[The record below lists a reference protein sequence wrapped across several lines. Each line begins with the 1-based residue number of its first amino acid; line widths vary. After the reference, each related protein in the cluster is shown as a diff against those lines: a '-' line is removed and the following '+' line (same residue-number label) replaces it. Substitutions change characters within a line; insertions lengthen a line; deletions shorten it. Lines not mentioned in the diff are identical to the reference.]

1 MSLFE
6 KTLDLVARM
15 DMSSSM
21 SSSMNSS
28 NMSSTATA
36 KPKMS
41 MGGGSGCKI
50 SMLWNWYTIDS
61 CFIARSWHVK
71 SKGGFA
77 GSCIGVFFLV
87 VAAQWLHRFCRE
99 LDKSFVRKHLA
110 NKLAS
115 ENFSSED
122 ELERL
127 KIGESAVQAQNHLAK
142 SSVFYVVSHQWL
154 FRKGYGDIT
163 ADFFEHAVRTFL
175 YTVEWGL
182 SYIIMLLFMYYNG
195 YIIISCIL
203 GALVGKFIFS
213 YKEPLTVDD
222 AEDRKCCR

>member
-1 MSLFE
+1 
-6 KTLDLVARM
+6 
-15 DMSSSM
+15 
-21 SSSMNSS
+21 
-28 NMSSTATA
+28 
-36 KPKMS
+36 

-122 ELERL
+122 ELERS
-127 KIGESAVQAQNHLAK
+127 KIGESAFCFLRCFTPV
-142 SSVFYVVSHQWL
+142 
-154 FRKGYGDIT
+154 GYGDIT